1 MNDIQVFN
9 NPEFGEIRTVEINNE
24 PWFIGKDVADIL
36 GYSNPRDALAKHVD
50 DDDRNTVAIRDGKGN
65 PNQTIINESGLYSL
79 VLSSK
84 LPTAKK
90 FKRWV
95 TSEVLPSI
103 RKHGENKAATCNAQ
117 QTAQCIMEHPITIIG
132 GVACYEKDGTAYLKL
147 ENVARGLGFTTV
159 ATSGNEVVRWK
170 RVEGYLS
177 EIGFSQQVGKDGY
190 IPENVFYRLA
200 MKAKNEAAEKF
211 QAFIADEVIPSIRK
225 HGAYMTPETL
235 EKMVLTPDFGIRL
248 LTELKAEQDKRKALE
263 ATVEEQ
269 KPHVLFSNAVSASK
283 TTILIGALAK
293 LLKQNGIDI
302 GQNRLFEWLRQNGF
316 LIKHGDNRN
325 MPTQRAMEMGLFEVK
340 ESCHLNSNGCN
351 VVTKT
356 TVVTG
361 KGQCYFVNRFLGK
374 QNGVTQ

>member
-1 MNDIQVFN
+1 MNNIQVFN

-24 PWFIGKDVADIL
+24 PWFVGKDIAVAL
-36 GYSNPRDALAKHVD
+36 GYKDTVNAIKAHVD
-50 DDDRNTVAIRDGKGN
+50 DEDKAGWQITTQFGTKETTVIS
-65 PNQTIINESGLYSL
+65 ESGLYAL

-95 TSEVLPSI
+95 TSEVL
-103 RKHGENKAATCNAQ
+103 
-117 QTAQCIMEHPITIIG
+117 
-132 GVACYEKDGTAYLKL
+132 
-147 ENVARGLGFTTV
+147 
-159 ATSGNEVVRWK
+159 
-170 RVEGYLS
+170 
-177 EIGFSQQVGKDGY
+177 
-190 IPENVFYRLA
+190 
-200 MKAKNEAAEKF
+200 
-211 QAFIADEVIPSIRK
+211 PSIRK

-293 LLKQNGIDI
+293 LLKQNGINI

-325 MPTQRAMEMGLFEVK
+325 MPTQKAMEMGLFEVK

-351 VVTKT
+351 VITKT

-361 KGQCYFVNRFLGK
+361 KGQCYFINRFLGK
-374 QNGVTQ
+374 QNGVAQ

>member
-24 PWFIGKDVADIL
+24 PWFVGKDIAVAL
-36 GYSNPRDALAKHVD
+36 GYKDTVNAIKAHVD
-50 DDDRNTVAIRDGKGN
+50 DEDKAGWQITTQFGTKETTVIS
-65 PNQTIINESGLYSL
+65 ESGLYAL

-95 TSEVLPSI
+95 TSEVL
-103 RKHGENKAATCNAQ
+103 
-117 QTAQCIMEHPITIIG
+117 
-132 GVACYEKDGTAYLKL
+132 
-147 ENVARGLGFTTV
+147 
-159 ATSGNEVVRWK
+159 
-170 RVEGYLS
+170 
-177 EIGFSQQVGKDGY
+177 
-190 IPENVFYRLA
+190 
-200 MKAKNEAAEKF
+200 
-211 QAFIADEVIPSIRK
+211 PSIRK

-293 LLKQNGIDI
+293 LLKQNGINI

-316 LIKHGDNRN
+316 LVKRGDNRN
-325 MPTQRAMEMGLFEVK
+325 MPTQKAMEMGLFEVK

-351 VVTKT
+351 VITKT

-361 KGQCYFVNRFLGK
+361 KGQCYFINRFLGK
-374 QNGVTQ
+374 QNGVAQ